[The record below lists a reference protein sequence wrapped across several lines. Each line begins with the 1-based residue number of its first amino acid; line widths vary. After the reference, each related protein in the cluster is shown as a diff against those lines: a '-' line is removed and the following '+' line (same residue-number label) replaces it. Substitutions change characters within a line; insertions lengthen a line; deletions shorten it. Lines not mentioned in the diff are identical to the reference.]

1 MTMDLRTSNLKTLK
15 KLPAGQLIDIIVQQQ
30 HAIEQLAAHLSSDS
44 VETILNPFNAPSQAS
59 YNPFQ
64 TPDPSAFLTIHPD
77 RNTSYSIPLDR
88 GTCWTIGRDPENVI
102 LLGDQWMSRN
112 HALLQRM
119 ETGEF
124 YIIDLGSR
132 NGTFVNHRRVNVPTA
147 MRHGD
152 WITFGQTNLQ
162 FHEPLQPVDS
172 FPAHASDEPVTT
184 VLHIRRLIS
193 VLVIDLRDFT
203 KLTQQLDERVLSEL
217 VGTWF
222 HCAGEIIRNHG
233 SWVDK
238 YIGDA
243 VMAVWI
249 HGAWEMKANDIQAP
263 FQALNELHQMT
274 RTLHTSFGIPSP
286 LRMGAG
292 INTGYAMVG
301 NTGSGDRP
309 DYTALGDTVNSAFSL
324 ESSTKQMGVDLAVG
338 PTTYE
343 YLQKHFGDR
352 LLLQPRKV
360 CMKGH
365 DAPRQVYAGTF
376 QDLAPLL

>member
-1 MTMDLRTSNLKTLK
+1 MNLRTSNIKILE

-30 HAIEQLAAHLSSDS
+30 HAIEQLAAHISSDS
-44 VETILNPFNAPSQAS
+44 AKTILNPIDASSQTFYNA
-59 YNPFQ
+59 FQ
-64 TPDPSAFLTIHPD
+64 TPDPAYLTIHPD
-77 RNTSYSIPLDR
+77 GKTSYSIPLDGR
-88 GTCWTIGRDPENVI
+88 TCWSIGRDSENFI
-102 LLGDQWMSRN
+102 MLGDQWMSRN

-119 ETGEF
+119 ENGEF

-162 FHEPLQPVDS
+162 FHEPLQPVDLS
-172 FPAHASDEPVTT
+172 PAQVSDEPVTT

-193 VLVIDLRDFT
+193 VLVIDIRDFT
-203 KLTQQLDERVLSEL
+203 KLTQQLDERVLSNL

-222 HCAGEIIRNHG
+222 RCAGEIIRNHG

-249 HGAWEMKANDIQAP
+249 HGAREMKANDIRAP

-274 RTLHTSFGIPSP
+274 STLHSSFGISSP
-286 LRMGAG
+286 LRIGAG

-324 ESSTKQMGVDLAVG
+324 ESSTKEMGVDLAIG
-338 PTTYE
+338 STTYE
-343 YLQKHFGDR
+343 YLQKYYGDR
-352 LLLQPRKV
+352 LLLQPRKI
-360 CMKGH
+360 CMKGY
-365 DAPRQVYAGTF
+365 DTPRQVYAGTF
-376 QDLAPLL
+376 QDMASLL

>member
-59 YNPFQ
+59 YNSFQ
-64 TPDPSAFLTIHPD
+64 TPDAYLTIHPD

-162 FHEPLQPVDS
+162 FHEPLQSVDS
-172 FPAHASDEPVTT
+172 SPTQASDEPVTT

-249 HGAWEMKANDIQAP
+249 HGAWEMKANDIRAP

-324 ESSTKQMGVDLAVG
+324 ENSTKQMGVDLAVG

-352 LLLQPRKV
+352 LFLQPRKI

-365 DAPRQVYAGTF
+365 DTPRQVYAGTF

>member
-1 MTMDLRTSNLKTLK
+1 MYPL
-15 KLPAGQLIDIIVQQQ
+15 KLP
-30 HAIEQLAAHLSSDS
+30 H
-44 VETILNPFNAPSQAS
+44 
-59 YNPFQ
+59 NPFQ
-64 TPDPSAFLTIHPD
+64 TPEAYLTIHPD

-112 HALLQRM
+112 HALLQKM

-162 FHEPLQPVDS
+162 FHEPLQLLDS
-172 FPAHASDEPVTT
+172 SPIQASDEPVTT

-249 HGAWEMKANDIQAP
+249 HGAWEMKANDIRAP

-274 RTLHTSFGIPSP
+274 RTLHTSFGISSP

-324 ESSTKQMGVDLAVG
+324 ESSTKQMGVDLAIG

-343 YLQKHFGDR
+343 YLQKYFGDR
-352 LLLQPRKV
+352 LLLQPRKI

-365 DAPRQVYAGTF
+365 DTPRQVYAGTF
-376 QDLAPLL
+376 QDLAHLL

>member
-1 MTMDLRTSNLKTLK
+1 MNLRTSNIKILK

-44 VETILNPFNAPSQAS
+44 VQTILNPIDAPSQAS
-59 YNPFQ
+59 YNAFQ
-64 TPDPSAFLTIHPD
+64 TPDPSAYLTIHPD
-77 RNTSYSIPLDR
+77 GKTSYSIPLDQR
-88 GTCWTIGRDPENVI
+88 TCWSIGRDSENFI
-102 LLGDQWMSRN
+102 MLGDQWMSRN

-124 YIIDLGSR
+124 FVIDLGSR

-162 FHEPLQPVDS
+162 FHEPLQAVES
-172 FPAHASDEPVTT
+172 SPAQLSDEPVTT

-193 VLVIDLRDFT
+193 VLVIDIRDFT
-203 KLTQQLDERVLSEL
+203 KLTQQLDERVLSNL

-222 HCAGEIIRNHG
+222 RCAGEIIRNHG

-249 HGAWEMKANDIQAP
+249 HGAWEMKANDIRAP
-263 FQALNELHQMT
+263 FQALNELHRMT
-274 RTLHTSFGIPSP
+274 STLHSSFGISTP

-324 ESSTKQMGVDLAVG
+324 ETSTKEMGVDLAIG

-343 YLQKHFGDR
+343 YLQKYYGDH
-352 LLLQPRKV
+352 LLLQPRKI

-365 DAPRQVYAGTF
+365 DTPKQVYAGTF
-376 QDLAPLL
+376 QDLATFL

>member
-59 YNPFQ
+59 YNSFQ
-64 TPDPSAFLTIHPD
+64 TPDAYLTIHPD

-162 FHEPLQPVDS
+162 FHEPLQSVDS
-172 FPAHASDEPVTT
+172 SPTQASDEPVTT

-249 HGAWEMKANDIQAP
+249 HGAWEMKANDIRAP

-352 LLLQPRKV
+352 LFLQPRKI

-365 DAPRQVYAGTF
+365 DTPRQVYAGTF

>member
-15 KLPAGQLIDIIVQQQ
+15 KLPTGQLIDIIVQQQ

-44 VETILNPFNAPSQAS
+44 VATILNPFNAPSQAS
-59 YNPFQ
+59 YKTFQ
-64 TPDPSAFLTIHPD
+64 APDAYLTIHPD

-162 FHEPLQPVDS
+162 FHEPLQPIDS
-172 FPAHASDEPVTT
+172 SPAHASDEPVTT

-243 VMAVWI
+243 VM
-249 HGAWEMKANDIQAP
+249 
-263 FQALNELHQMT
+263 EL
-274 RTLHTSFGIPSP
+274 
-286 LRMGAG
+286 
-292 INTGYAMVG
+292 
-301 NTGSGDRP
+301 
-309 DYTALGDTVNSAFSL
+309 
-324 ESSTKQMGVDLAVG
+324 
-338 PTTYE
+338 
-343 YLQKHFGDR
+343 
-352 LLLQPRKV
+352 
-360 CMKGH
+360 
-365 DAPRQVYAGTF
+365 
-376 QDLAPLL
+376 